1 MSQPGGNGGA
11 DREWVAFYLD
21 PLCPWTWRTAIWM
34 REVRQVR
41 PVEIEWRFFSLDKN
55 RGDEW
60 ADGRSGLAMRT
71 MALARRLGGQE
82 ALERLYMALGLFE
95 RPRQPELREPAVID
109 AAVAAAGLPADLRER
124 AAADASIVEEIDA
137 EHAAA
142 AERFKAFGVPLIV
155 LDGGEG
161 PYLFGPVI
169 TQVPTGEDAAEV
181 WDRFVWLTRRPEF
194 LEVKRPR

>member
-11 DREWVAFYLD
+11 GRERVAFYLD

-34 REVRQVR
+34 CEVRQVR

-71 MALARRLGGQE
+71 MALARRLGGQA
-82 ALERLYMALGLFE
+82 ALERLYLALGLFE
-95 RPRQPELREPAVID
+95 RPRQPELREPVVID

-124 AAADASIVEEIDA
+124 AAADASVVEEIDA

-142 AERFKAFGVPLIV
+142 AERFKAFGVPLLV
-155 LDGGEG
+155 LDDGAG
-161 PYLFGPVI
+161 PCLFGPVI
-169 TQVPTGEDAAEV
+169 TEVPTGEDAGEV
-181 WDRFVWLTRRPEF
+181 WDRFVWFTRRPEF